1 MRQYNIFDG
10 DSDYA
15 GFAKAAYK
23 ILMSRRWITYT
34 DVMIEANYGK
44 KLDCSISCCKGYGE
58 LKKAFP
64 AVCRAINQ
72 KAGCDC
78 IETEGSNRNRRFR
91 YIGMED
97 NPLSD
102 MLNVKIIRDIEKY
115 WNFCQESA
123 GFFPTSWLEYFF
135 RDTKDLLAI
144 KQNKQKGHQI
154 LSSSIDRILTNID
167 LLPSLYMA
175 IINKTALSI
184 EYRPYEE
191 DIQSFTFHPHCLKEY
206 NGRWHLF
213 GHAEG
218 RVPEFGYNLALDRIV
233 SKPRELY
240 NVKYIPSPPNF
251 YNDFFKDIIG
261 VSHYSQEVVQEIHIR
276 AHSKSIFMLMATK
289 KLHHS
294 QETII
299 PFGEYKD
306 GRYGDFSI
314 QVEVN
319 NEFIGRIL
327 QMGEGLEIISP
338 PNVRERLR
346 ETVLKMNNL
355 YK

>member
-1 MRQYNIFDG
+1 MHKDNIFDG

-15 GFAKAAYK
+15 GFARASYK
-23 ILMSRRWITYT
+23 KLMSRKWITYT
-34 DVMIEANYGK
+34 DVMIEAKYGK
-44 KLDCSISCCKGYGE
+44 ELDCSISCCNSYGE

-64 AVCRAINQ
+64 AVRKAINQ
-72 KAGCDC
+72 KVGYDC
-78 IETEGSNRNRRFR
+78 IEMEGNNRNRRFR
-91 YIGMED
+91 YIGKDD
-97 NPLSD
+97 NPLIE
-102 MLNVKIIRDIEKY
+102 MLNQKIIRDINEY
-115 WNFCQESA
+115 WNFCQDSA

-135 RDTKDLLAI
+135 RDTKDLFAI
-144 KQNKQKGHQI
+144 KQKKQKGHQI
-154 LSSSIDRILTNID
+154 LSSSLDRILTNIE

-175 IINKTALSI
+175 IINKKVLAI

-191 DIQSFTFHPHCLKEY
+191 APQLLTFHPHCIKEY

-218 RVPEFGYNLALDRIV
+218 RVPEFGYNIALDRIIG
-233 SKPRELY
+233 KHRELEDI
-240 NVKYIPSPPNF
+240 KYIPSPPNF
-251 YNDFFKDIIG
+251 YNEFFKDIVG

-299 PFGEYKD
+299 PFGEYED